1 MTCPTSHHPSPETW
15 WFVIKNEAGPQAKLR
30 KDKSNA
36 FSFRFVIKIAGP
48 QTQLQKDKSNAP
60 TSKSRNNNEF
70 LLKMKLGRRPGF
82 KTTSP
87 MLPHPSLETHSN
99 QQTMPVYERPASMKN
114 WRLEPMLSQDCSR
127 DCQGIWKWRV
137 QRPIT
142 QVQKHYDLL
151 LTMKLGRRP
160 SFKRASPMLSH

>member
-1 MTCPTSHHPSPETW
+1 M
-15 WFVIKNEAGPQAKLR
+15 KDEAGPKAR
-30 KDKSNA
+30 
-36 FSFRFVIKIAGP
+36 
-48 QTQLQKDKSNAP
+48 LQKDKSNAP
-60 TSKSRNNNEF
+60 TSKSRNNNDF

-82 KTTSP
+82 KRTSP
-87 MLPHPSLETHSN
+87 MLPHSSLETSSN
-99 QQTMPVYERPASMKN
+99 QQTISVYERPASMKT
-114 WRLEPMLSQDCSR
+114 WRVETMLSQDCSR

-160 SFKRASPMLSH
+160 SFKRARFVIKIAGPQTQLQKDKSNAPASKSGINNDFLPIWPLFEW